1 MLEIDGRF
9 FTAPGLGVATSGH
22 STRTVR
28 LCQTME
34 RNIAKMRKDF
44 ESNSIEKP
52 LLKQISRSIGIP
64 VKVGVRMKNG
74 QLMLYDKSRNLD
86 IMLLMPA
93 I

>member
-1 MLEIDGRF
+1 
-9 FTAPGLGVATSGH
+9 
-22 STRTVR
+22 
-28 LCQTME
+28 ME